1 MVLLSRSAQLQVDN
15 AKDGIE
21 DLRARIDNL
30 NGFINGFLVW
40 VRDLERFA
48 RQISQIE
55 DELTTV
61 IEKHFGAGSTEAQ
74 QLIERTRIGN
84 VPSGLTEDGLHR
96 QLARNVTKAQDA
108 LQDGITLLEE
118 RIALLRA
125 EGATTKKEPIF
136 ILKPTFWG
144 MSVDLRELWK
154 RWRKR

>member
-1 MVLLSRSAQLQVDN
+1 MSPACKPPPIRDRKTESA
-15 AKDGIE
+15 KPRYGE
-21 DLRARIDNL
+21 
-30 NGFINGFLVW
+30 GFFSKL
-40 VRDLERFA
+40 LERFA